1 MSFKRL
7 KSSFFILLRF
17 GISFGILFYLFKK
30 TDFEKIF
37 ALWKSMNIYDYILAL
52 LCVITF
58 QVLVALR
65 WKTICSAWDVQ
76 EKLFFY
82 LRNYLMGFSLNTIF
96 PGIIAGD
103 ALRTY
108 YLAKAGLNWK
118 KASFSVVLDRALGL
132 LGIIVILSITL
143 PFYSEFLPQ
152 KLQLL
157 FLFIVYSS
165 IVIFFILC
173 LFFTFISKDP
183 FFNPLRLPFVLKP
196 LFLGFLIQILFVFQF
211 IFLANSLGVNI
222 SLSQFFVIIPV
233 ISFLAALPLSISGLG
248 VREGTLSYFLYLLH
262 YPVEYGVSIG
272 LLGYSLIL
280 LSALPGIFFYLKRK
294 WT

>member
-1 MSFKRL
+1 MEFKKV
-7 KSSFFILLRF
+7 KSAFLILLRF

-37 ALWKSMNIYDYILAL
+37 ALWKSMKIYDYILAL
-52 LCVITF
+52 FCVITF
-58 QVLVALR
+58 QVLVAVR
-65 WKTICSAWDVQ
+65 WKTICSAWNFR

-103 ALRTY
+103 AIRSYCLTR
-108 YLAKAGLNWK
+108 AGLNWK

-132 LGIIVILSITL
+132 LGIMLILSISL
-143 PFYSEFLPQ
+143 PLYSEFLPS
-152 KLQLL
+152 KIRFLFLLIVYTSLAVFLL
-157 FLFIVYSS
+157 FSLFLT
-165 IVIFFILC
+165 FIL
-173 LFFTFISKDP
+173 KEP

-196 LFLGFLIQILFVFQF
+196 LFLGLLIQILFVFQF
-211 IFLANSLGVNI
+211 VFLGNSLGVNI

-280 LSALPGIFFYLKRK
+280 LSALPGILFYLKRK